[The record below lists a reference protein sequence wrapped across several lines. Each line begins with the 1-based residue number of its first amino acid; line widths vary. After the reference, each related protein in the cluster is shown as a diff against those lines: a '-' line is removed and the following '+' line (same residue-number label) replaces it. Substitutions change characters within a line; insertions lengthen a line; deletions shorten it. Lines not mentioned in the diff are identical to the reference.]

1 MKRDYYEVLGVARQA
16 NADDIKS
23 AYRKLA
29 MQFHPDRNPGDKE
42 AEEKFKEASEAYEV
56 LSNQDKRAR
65 YDRYGH
71 DGLRSGGGTGP
82 GFTDINDI
90 FSHFGDIFGGS
101 FGGSIFEE
109 MFGGGRS
116 RGRGSNRG
124 QAGSDLKIQLALTLE
139 EIATG
144 VEKTL
149 KIKRQVACETCNG
162 SGAKAG
168 TSLEECRVC
177 HGTGE
182 LRQVS
187 RSMFGQFVNIVP
199 CTNCGGEGRVVKE
212 PCMTCHGDGR
222 VQGEKTIKVKVP
234 AGVSE
239 GNYIPLHGQGNA
251 GRKGGPAGD
260 LIVYIRESEH
270 TEFVRHDDDVLYDLV
285 ISFPDAVLG
294 TDVEVPTLTGR
305 ARLKIEAGTAS
316 GTLLRMRDKGI
327 PHLNSSGRG
336 DQLVR
341 VHVYVP
347 KRVGAREKELLRQL
361 NDIETFHS
369 GESTEEKRS
378 FFGKLFDSFS

>member
-1 MKRDYYEVLGVARQA
+1 MKRDYYEVLGVDR
-16 NADDIKS
+16 NAGVDDIKS

-29 MQFHPDRNPGDKE
+29 MQYHPDRNPGDTQ
-42 AEEKFKEASEAYEV
+42 AEERFKEAAEAYEV
-56 LSNQDKRAR
+56 LSNADKRQR
-65 YDRYGH
+65 YDRFGH
-71 DGLRSGGGTGP
+71 DGLRGANASP

-90 FSHFGDIFGGS
+90 FSHFGDIFGGG
-101 FGGSIFEE
+101 FGGGIFEE
-109 MFGGGRS
+109 MFGGGRGRS
-116 RGRGSNRG
+116 RQPRQG
-124 QAGSDLKIQLALTLE
+124 QPGSDMKIQLQLTLE

-149 KIKRQVACETCNG
+149 KVKRSVSCEDCSG

-168 TSLEECRVC
+168 TSLETCSVC
-177 HGTGE
+177 KGSGE

-187 RSMFGQFVNIVP
+187 RSLFGQFVNIVA

-212 PCMTCHGDGR
+212 PCTTCHGDGR
-222 VQGEKTIKVKVP
+222 VQGESTIKVKVP

-270 TEFVRHDDDVLYDLV
+270 EEFDRHGDDILYNLM
-285 ISFPDAVLG
+285 ISFPDAVFG
-294 TDVEVPTLTGR
+294 ATVEVPTLGGK

-336 DQLVR
+336 DELVR

-347 KRVGAREKELLRQL
+347 KKL
-361 NDIETFHS
+361 S
-369 GESTEEKRS
+369 SEEKDVLRNMSELEGFSPDGKAEQKS
-378 FFGKLFDSFS
+378 FFGKLFDSIS